1 LRAVAELVAEAG
13 PSGSLRLPVQRSQ
26 VPLVLRRTPEA
37 VYLVSGAA
45 GPLGGDTLELRI
57 EVRAGATLRL
67 RTVAAAV
74 ALPGRHGEASRLTV
88 TATVGP
94 GARLEYLP
102 EPTVAADGARHRT
115 EVMVRLAADATLLL
129 RDEVLLGRHGERGG
143 ACRTRLAVDR
153 DSARGWR
160 PLLRHELDVSGTD
173 AASLGP
179 AVLAGHRAAG
189 TLLSV
194 EPDATGE
201 ADEAGWVGG
210 ASGAGWVGGASGAGW
225 VGGASGAGG
234 VAEPWVAVMPLAGPG
249 VLVTA
254 LAHDTRVLRQRL
266 DWGLDQLPRQPRSAA
281 APPAGVAPAATA
293 VLSGTGGGIA

>member
-1 LRAVAELVAEAG
+1 MAEAG
-13 PSGSLRLPVQRSQ
+13 PGGSLRLPVQRSQ

-74 ALPGRHGEASRLTV
+74 ALPGRYGEESRLTV

-115 EVMVRLAADATLLL
+115 EVTVRLAADATLLL

-173 AASLGP
+173 AASSGP

-189 TLLSV
+189 MLLSV
-194 EPDATGE
+194 EPGAAGGVDE
-201 ADEAGWVGG
+201 ADVVGG
-210 ASGAGWVGGASGAGW
+210 ASD
-225 VGGASGAGG
+225 AGG
-234 VAEPWVAVMPLAGPG
+234 VMEPWVAVMPLAGPG

-254 LAHDTRVLRQRL
+254 LAQDTRVLRQRL
-266 DWGLDQLPRQPRSAA
+266 DWGLDQLPGRPASAA
-281 APPAGVAPAATA
+281 AGVEAGATA

>member
-1 LRAVAELVAEAG
+1 MAELVAEAG
-13 PSGSLRLPVQRSQ
+13 PGGSLRLPVQRSQ
-26 VPLVLRRTPEA
+26 VPLVLRRTPEG

-74 ALPGRHGEASRLTV
+74 ALPGRYGEASRLTV

-115 EVMVRLAADATLLL
+115 EVTVRLAADATLLL

-153 DSARGWR
+153 DSARGQR

-173 AASLGP
+173 AASSGP

-194 EPDATGE
+194 EADAIGE
-201 ADEAGWVGG
+201 ADDGWRGWWGFWFWRGDGAVGDG
-210 ASGAGWVGGASGAGW
+210 NA
-225 VGGASGAGG
+225 ASGAGG
-234 VAEPWVAVMPLAGPG
+234 AG
-249 VLVTA
+249 
-254 LAHDTRVLRQRL
+254 HR
-266 DWGLDQLPRQPRSAA
+266 
-281 APPAGVAPAATA
+281 AGA
-293 VLSGTGGGIA
+293 

>member
-1 LRAVAELVAEAG
+1 MKASAELVAERG
-13 PSGSLRLPVQRSQ
+13 PDGRLRLPVQRSQ
-26 VPLVLRRTPEA
+26 APLILRRTADA

-45 GPLGGDTLELRI
+45 GPLGSDVLDLRI

-74 ALPGRHGEASRLTV
+74 ALPGRYGQESRLTV

-102 EPTVAADGARHRT
+102 EPTVVADGARHRT
-115 EVMVRLAADATLLL
+115 EIWAALAEDAALVL
-129 RDEVLLGRHGERGG
+129 RDEILLGRHGERGG

-153 DSARGWR
+153 AAR

-173 AASLGP
+173 PASLGP

-189 TLLSV
+189 ALLTVDPGVANGSFG
-194 EPDATGE
+194 AGE
-201 ADEAGWVGG
+201 AADLLA
-210 ASGAGWVGGASGAGW
+210 AD
-225 VGGASGAGG
+225 
-234 VAEPWVAVMPLAGPG
+234 PWVAVMPLAGPG
-249 VLVTA
+249 VLITA
-254 LAHDTRVLRQRL
+254 LAHDTRTLRHRL
-266 DWGLDQLPRQPRSAA
+266 DDAPGLP
-281 APPAGVAPAATA
+281 

>member
-1 LRAVAELVAEAG
+1 MKARAELVAAAG
-13 PSGSLRLPVQRSQ
+13 PDGRVRLPVLRSEA
-26 VPLVLRRTPEA
+26 PLILRRTAEA
-37 VYLVSGAA
+37 VYLASGAA

-57 EVRAGATLRL
+57 EVRPGATLRL

-74 ALPGRHGEASRLTV
+74 ALPGRYGQESRLTI
-88 TATVGP
+88 TATVGA

-115 EVMVRLAADATLLL
+115 DVSVRLAADATLVL

-153 DSARGWR
+153 DGGRGRR

-173 AASLGP
+173 PASLGP

-189 TLLSV
+189 ALLTV
-194 EPDATGE
+194 DPDEADVPGE
-201 ADEAGWVGG
+201 AD
-210 ASGAGWVGGASGAGW
+210 
-225 VGGASGAGG
+225 G
-234 VAEPWVAVMPLAGPG
+234 VRAFSVQDGMEPWVAVMPLAGPA

-254 LAHDTRVLRQRL
+254 LAHDTRTLRRRL
-266 DWGLDQLPRQPRSAA
+266 ESGRAPRIP
-281 APPAGVAPAATA
+281 
-293 VLSGTGGGIA
+293 VLSGSGGGIA

>member
-1 LRAVAELVAEAG
+1 VRAVAELVAEAG
-13 PSGSLRLPVQRSQ
+13 PGGSLRLPVQRSQ
-26 VPLVLRRTPEA
+26 APLVLRRTADA

-74 ALPGRHGEASRLTV
+74 ALPGRYGEESRLTV

-115 EVMVRLAADATLLL
+115 EVTVRLAAEATLLL

-173 AASLGP
+173 AAGFGP

-189 TLLSV
+189 TLLAV
-194 EPDATGE
+194 EPGE
-201 ADEAGWVGG
+201 ADELGGSGGASAASG
-210 ASGAGWVGGASGAGW
+210 ASGAGVAGVIGG
-225 VGGASGAGG
+225 VSGAGG
-234 VAEPWVAVMPLAGPG
+234 VVEPWVAVMPLAGPG

-266 DWGLDQLPRQPRSAA
+266 DWGLDQLPGRSASSA
-281 APPAGVAPAATA
+281 ADLKAGATA

>member
-1 LRAVAELVAEAG
+1 MKARAELVAAAG
-13 PSGSLRLPVQRSQ
+13 PDGRVRLPVLRSEA
-26 VPLVLRRTPEA
+26 PLILRRTAEA
-37 VYLVSGAA
+37 VYLASGAA

-57 EVRAGATLRL
+57 EVRPGATLRL

-74 ALPGRHGEASRLTV
+74 ALPGRYGQESRLTI
-88 TATVGP
+88 TATVGA

-115 EVMVRLAADATLLL
+115 DVSVRLAADATLVL

-153 DSARGWR
+153 DGGRGRR

-173 AASLGP
+173 PASLGP

-189 TLLSV
+189 TLLTV
-194 EPDATGE
+194 DPDGTHEPAGTGGGVTFSE
-201 ADEAGWVGG
+201 FSEAGAEGN
-210 ASGAGWVGGASGAGW
+210 AA
-225 VGGASGAGG
+225 AGG
-234 VAEPWVAVMPLAGPG
+234 QRWVAVMPLAGPG

-254 LAHDTRVLRQRL
+254 LAHDTRTLRRRL
-266 DWGLDQLPRQPRSAA
+266 E
-281 APPAGVAPAATA
+281 AGGARRTP
-293 VLSGTGGGIA
+293 VLSGAGGGRA

>member
-1 LRAVAELVAEAG
+1 VAELVAEAG
-13 PSGSLRLPVQRSQ
+13 PGGSLRLPVQRSQ
-26 VPLVLRRTPEA
+26 APLVLRRTADA

-74 ALPGRHGEASRLTV
+74 ALPGRYGEESRLTV

-115 EVMVRLAADATLLL
+115 EVTVRLAADATLLL

-153 DSARGWR
+153 DGARGWR

-173 AASLGP
+173 AAGFGP

-194 EPDATGE
+194 ETGDAGEPGAANGPSGAGGAYGAGGTG
-201 ADEAGWVGG
+201 GVGG
-210 ASGAGWVGGASGAGW
+210 ASGAGV
-225 VGGASGAGG
+225 VM
-234 VAEPWVAVMPLAGPG
+234 EPWVAVMPLAGPG

-266 DWGLDQLPRQPRSAA
+266 DWGLDQLPGRFASAA
-281 APPAGVAPAATA
+281 AGVEAGATA

>member
-1 LRAVAELVAEAG
+1 VAELVAEAG
-13 PSGSLRLPVQRSQ
+13 PGGSLRLPVQRSQ

-74 ALPGRHGEASRLTV
+74 ALPGRYGEASRLTV
-88 TATVGP
+88 AATVGP

-115 EVMVRLAADATLLL
+115 EVTIRLAADATLLL

-173 AASLGP
+173 AASSGP

-189 TLLSV
+189 MLLSV
-194 EPDATGE
+194 EPGAAGGVDE
-201 ADEAGWVGG
+201 ADVVGG
-210 ASGAGWVGGASGAGW
+210 ASD
-225 VGGASGAGG
+225 AGG
-234 VAEPWVAVMPLAGPG
+234 VMEPWVAVMPLAGPG

-266 DWGLDQLPRQPRSAA
+266 DWGLDQLPGRPASAA
-281 APPAGVAPAATA
+281 GVEAGATA

>member
-1 LRAVAELVAEAG
+1 M
-13 PSGSLRLPVQRSQ
+13 
-26 VPLVLRRTPEA
+26 
-37 VYLVSGAA
+37 YLVSGAA

-74 ALPGRHGEASRLTV
+74 ALPGRYGEESRLTV
-88 TATVGP
+88 TAAVGP

-115 EVMVRLAADATLLL
+115 EVTVRLAADATLLL

-160 PLLRHELDVSGTD
+160 PLLRHELDVSGTN
-173 AASLGP
+173 AASCGP

-194 EPDATGE
+194 E
-201 ADEAGWVGG
+201 ADEPGGAGVAGVIGG
-210 ASGAGWVGGASGAGW
+210 ASGASEADVVDGAFD
-225 VGGASGAGG
+225 AGG
-234 VAEPWVAVMPLAGPG
+234 SIEPWVAVMPLAGAG

-266 DWGLDQLPRQPRSAA
+266 DWELDQLPGRSAWA
-281 APPAGVAPAATA
+281 AAGIEAGATA